1 VTLALLACACLLLL
15 SAAVASGKQAEAGNA
30 EPKVE
35 AAPDLVPRS
44 WWLAERRKRKRLARY
59 SVRME
64 RSRNRLRRAM
74 RYAVS
79 HPPYGKSSEEVA
91 LLCIHFNPRVG
102 HGEGAWD
109 AHTGNGYENGLQ
121 MDRNFQRTYGSSY
134 LRVLGPA
141 WTWPVSVQL
150 AVGILAVKS
159 GRGYAPWPLTARSC
173 GLL

>member
-1 VTLALLACACLLLL
+1 M
-15 SAAVASGKQAEAGNA
+15 
-30 EPKVE
+30 
-35 AAPDLVPRS
+35 VPRS

-59 SVRME
+59 SVRLE
-64 RSRNRLRRAM
+64 RQRNALRRAM
-74 RYAVS
+74 RYAVK

-91 LLCIHFNPRVG
+91 LLCIHG
-102 HGEGAWD
+102 GEGAWD
-109 AHTGNGYENGLQ
+109 SNTGNGFENGLQ
-121 MDRNFQRTYGSSY
+121 MDRSFQRSYGSSY

-159 GRGYAPWPLTARSC
+159 GRGYAPWPNTARAC